1 MNENT
6 SVTIDGKE
14 YLVDGLSD
22 QAKAQVINLRVVDEE
37 IRKIE
42 QQLAIYRTARG
53 AYARALK
60 GELNKATA
68 GH

>member
-1 MNENT
+1 MNENA

-14 YLVDGLSD
+14 YLLDGLSD
-22 QAKAQVINLRVVDEE
+22 QAKAQVTNLRVVDEE
-37 IRKIE
+37 IKKIE

-53 AYARALK
+53 AYARVLK